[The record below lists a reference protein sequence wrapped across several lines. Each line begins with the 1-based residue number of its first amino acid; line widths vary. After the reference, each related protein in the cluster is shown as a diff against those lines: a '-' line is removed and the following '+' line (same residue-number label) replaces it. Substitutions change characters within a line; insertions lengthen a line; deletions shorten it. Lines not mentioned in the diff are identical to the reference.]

1 MGWVV
6 AVRGVNLVGAAA
18 ATRIYNYLLYIGGI
32 TRVPVTG
39 VDSQDE
45 HSLAGV
51 VLVLI

>member
-1 MGWVV
+1 MVF
-6 AVRGVNLVGAAA
+6 VRGVNLVGAA

-51 VLVLI
+51 VVVLI

>member
-1 MGWVV
+1 MV
-6 AVRGVNLVGAAA
+6 AVRGVNLVGAA

-45 HSLAGV
+45 HSLV
-51 VLVLI
+51 VLI